1 MVKKKKLGIRDIA
14 HIKESQTLFLNM
26 NIRMRNFLVHK
37 IYNSCY
43 GYFEKLF
50 QSKFYRKK
58 WKNTKVMLCQY
69 CINISLEINFWVE
82 SWLKSEMSAL
92 CRSVNQYG
100 AAEKQ
105 FIEYLGYFHNIR
117 RTTTKGI
124 MVVNQ
129 YIVYRFLF
137 YIITNTNE

>member
-1 MVKKKKLGIRDIA
+1 MTDKKSSFVISTSVPNSTVCPSELWARGCAELNSLLNSGHGQKKKKLGIHDIA

-92 CRSVNQYG
+92 CR
-100 AAEKQ
+100 
-105 FIEYLGYFHNIR
+105 
-117 RTTTKGI
+117 
-124 MVVNQ
+124 
-129 YIVYRFLF
+129 
-137 YIITNTNE
+137 